1 MAAKRRTGLYWLI
14 LALIA
19 VALSGCRG
27 GTTWSKK
34 EEVRIGQEI
43 AAEVEKTYKLD
54 PDPEV
59 QRRVQ
64 LIGQRLVAVAGDK
77 DFKYSFKVLAV
88 DEINA
93 FALPGG
99 PIYVFRGLIDAVGD
113 DDDMLACVL
122 GHEMAHINRR
132 HANKQYTKG
141 LWTSILISLGTKGK
155 VRDIAEIT
163 SALLELKYSR
173 QDEYEADRL
182 GIEYAY
188 KAGYD
193 PNGMVRF
200 FELLKSKEKGGD
212 PGVLANLRTHPLTEN
227 RIWRARQHIEKITGQ
242 PAQGG
247 NS

>member
-1 MAAKRRTGLYWLI
+1 MANRRRAGWWL
-14 LALIA
+14 LITVLTA
-19 VALSGCRG
+19 FALSGCRG

-43 AAEVEKTYKLD
+43 AAEVEKTYRLD
-54 PDPEV
+54 PDPNV

-64 LIGQRLVAVAGDK
+64 LIGQRLMAVAGDK
-77 DFKYSFKVLAV
+77 DFKYAFKVLSEK
-88 DEINA
+88 EINA

-99 PIYVFRGLIDAVGD
+99 PIYVFRGLVDAVGE

-141 LWTSILISLGTKGK
+141 LWASVLISLGTKGK

-193 PNGMVRF
+193 PNGIVRF

-212 PGVLANLRTHPLTEN
+212 EGVLANLRTHPLTEN
-227 RIWRARQHIEKITGQ
+227 RIWRARQHIEQITGR

-247 NS
+247 KP

>member
-1 MAAKRRTGLYWLI
+1 MARKPRIGLWL
-14 LALIA
+14 LMLMW
-19 VALSGCRG
+19 VSLALSGCRG

-43 AAEVEKTYKLD
+43 SVEVERTYKLD
-54 PDPEV
+54 PDPNI

-64 LIGQRLVAVAGDK
+64 IIGQKLVAVAGDK
-77 DFKYSFKVLAV
+77 DFRYSFKVLDAK
-88 DEINA
+88 EINA

-113 DDDMLACVL
+113 DDDMLATVL

-141 LWTSILISLGTKGK
+141 LWTSVLISLGTKGK

-163 SALLELKYSR
+163 GALLELKYSR
-173 QDEYEADRL
+173 QDEYEADRY

-193 PNGMVRF
+193 PNGIVRF

-212 PGVLANLRTHPLTEN
+212 KGVLANLRTHPLTEN
-227 RIWRARQHIEKITGQ
+227 RIWRARQHIEKITGKT
-242 PAQGG
+242 AQGG
-247 NS
+247 GS

>member
-1 MAAKRRTGLYWLI
+1 M
-14 LALIA
+14 
-19 VALSGCRG
+19 
-27 GTTWSKK
+27 
-34 EEVRIGQEI
+34 
-43 AAEVEKTYKLD
+43 
-54 PDPEV
+54 
-59 QRRVQ
+59 
-64 LIGQRLVAVAGDK
+64 
-77 DFKYSFKVLAV
+77 

-141 LWTSILISLGTKGK
+141 LWASILISLGTKGK

-193 PNGMVRF
+193 PNGIVRF
-200 FELLKSKEKGGD
+200 FELLKAKEKGGD

-227 RIWRARQHIEKITGQ
+227 RIWRAKQHIEKITGQ